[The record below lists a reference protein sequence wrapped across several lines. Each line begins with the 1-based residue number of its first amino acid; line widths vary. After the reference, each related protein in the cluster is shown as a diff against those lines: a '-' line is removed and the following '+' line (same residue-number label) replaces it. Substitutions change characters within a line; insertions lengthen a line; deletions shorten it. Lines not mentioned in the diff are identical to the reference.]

1 MTTNISLYT
10 QGSHQSNNKLFQLN
24 NFITQQLF
32 QLSNSFN
39 SATLLTQQLS
49 NSITQQLS
57 NSATLL
63 TQQLSNS
70 ITQQLYTMNS
80 KDYIYKLIEEGEH
93 QQQDFKFEISDARKI
108 AKSLS
113 AFSNTDGGR
122 LLIGVKD
129 NGKIAGVRS
138 EEEIYMIEAA
148 AKLYCQP
155 QVNCQMQIHDID
167 GHTVL
172 EVIVPPGT
180 TKPYYAKDQTNKC
193 WAYIRIKDENIL
205 ATPVHLKVW
214 QQEGTPKGSFLH
226 YTEQERLLLDYLTT
240 HPAITLN
247 QYCRLARIPRIKA
260 ENTLAKFIRFE
271 LIEPIFENHR
281 FYFRGCT

>member
-39 SATLLTQQLS
+39 SATLL
-49 NSITQQLS
+49 TQQLS

>member
-39 SATLLTQQLS
+39 SATQQLYNSATQQLS
-49 NSITQQLS
+49 NSF